1 VAIRINDDS
10 MTLEIDDCL
19 MITGSASTPQPTLT
33 AHGSF
38 LLTRSFSRNQAITAL
53 PLAERLAV
61 GYGDNDPF
69 VKS

>member
-1 VAIRINDDS
+1 
-10 MTLEIDDCL
+10 